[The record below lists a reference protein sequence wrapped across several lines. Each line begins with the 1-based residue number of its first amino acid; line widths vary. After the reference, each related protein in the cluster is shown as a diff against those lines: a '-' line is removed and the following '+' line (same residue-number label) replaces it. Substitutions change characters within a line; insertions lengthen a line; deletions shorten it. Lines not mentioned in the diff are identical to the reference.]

1 MKPRELKRLDQE
13 LTAYTDSLIAGMGRA
28 ERRQAMA
35 DYVTGL
41 LLDGDRKS
49 IEPMAGR
56 LVDDVTEIQA
66 MRQRLQQCVTVSPW
80 RDDEMWQRLAIKGD
94 AELPD
99 LEAWVVDDT
108 GFPKKGI
115 HSVGV
120 QRQYS
125 GTLGRRDN
133 CQVAVSLHLAGERG
147 SACIGMQLVLPE
159 SWTSGRERCRAVGVP
174 GDISFQKKWEIS
186 LSQIDSAMRWG
197 VGRQV
202 VLADAGYGDVT
213 EYRDGLVARGL
224 EYVVGIQGTLSLWP
238 PGAAPIPPPSAR
250 PAGHGGKAPC
260 RWKTGEQKPMPALEL
275 AASRGRSACR
285 IVHWREPSRGPQK
298 SSFGSVR
305 VRCAHHHL
313 QGVPPGE
320 EQWLLYEWPATE
332 PEPTKLWLATL
343 PASATPKEL
352 IHLAKLR
359 WRVERDYQEMKQ
371 EMIGLD
377 HFEGRGWR
385 GFHHHATPCGVAHGF
400 LALRRALSPPEED
413 AVDSARGSAP
423 VAAGA
428 APAARYLPALPPQRR
443 RGESAKRAFANVI
456 E

>member
-1 MKPRELKRLDQE
+1 MKPRELKRLDRE
-13 LTAYTDSLIAGMGRA
+13 LRVYVDSLIEGMGRP

-80 RDDEMWQRLAIKGD
+80 SDEKMWRRLGVKMEG
-94 AELPD
+94 ELPG
-99 LEAWVVDDT
+99 LEAWVADDT
-108 GFPKKGI
+108 GFPKKGS

-125 GTLGRRDN
+125 GTLGRKDN

-147 SACIGMQLVLPE
+147 SSCIGMQLYLPD
-159 SWTSGRERCRAVGVP
+159 SWTSDRERCRAVGVP
-174 GDISFQKKWEIS
+174 DEVPFQKKWELS
-186 LSQIDSAMRWG
+186 LSQIDRAIAWG
-197 VGRQV
+197 LTRRV

-213 EYRDGLVARGL
+213 EYREGLVARGL
-224 EYVVGIQGTLSLWP
+224 DYVVGINGVQVLWP
-238 PGAAPIPPPSAR
+238 PGTAPIPPPPVR
-250 PAGHGGKAPC
+250 PVGQRGNTPC
-260 RWKTGEQKPMPALEL
+260 RWKTGEQKPLTALSL
-275 AASRGRSACR
+275 ALSRGRTACR
-285 IVHWREPSRGPQK
+285 TVSWREGSRGRQK

-313 QGVPPGE
+313 QGKPPGD
-320 EQWLLYEWPATE
+320 EQWLLYEWPPDEKE
-332 PEPTKLWLATL
+332 PSKFWLATL
-343 PASATPKEL
+343 PARTSVKDL
-352 IHLAKLR
+352 VRLAKLR

-371 EMIGLD
+371 EIGLD

-385 GFHHHATPCGVAHGF
+385 GFHHHATLCAAAHGF
-400 LALRRALSPPEED
+400 LALRRALSPPEQNALD
-413 AVDSARGSAP
+413 
-423 VAAGA
+423 
-428 APAARYLPALPPQRR
+428 PA
-443 RGESAKRAFANVI
+443 
-456 E
+456 

>member
-1 MKPRELKRLDQE
+1 MKPRDLKRLDRE
-13 LTAYTDSLIAGMGRA
+13 LTAYVDSLIEGMGRP

-66 MRQRLQQCVTVSPW
+66 MRQRLQQCVTVSSWSDGKMW
-80 RDDEMWQRLAIKGD
+80 RRLAVKMD

-108 GFPKKGI
+108 GFPKKGS

-125 GTLGRRDN
+125 GTLGRKDN

-147 SACIGMQLVLPE
+147 SSCIGMQLYLPE
-159 SWTSGRERCRAVGVP
+159 SWTSDRERCRQVGVP
-174 GDISFQKKWEIS
+174 DDVSFQKKWEIS
-186 LSQIDSAMRWG
+186 LSQIDAAIAWG
-197 VGRQV
+197 LAGRV

-213 EYRDGLVARGL
+213 EYRDELTARGL
-224 EYVVGIQGTLSLWP
+224 DYIVGINGVQVLWAPGT
-238 PGAAPIPPPSAR
+238 APIPPPPVR
-250 PAGHGGKAPC
+250 PKGHRGNTPC
-260 RWKTGEQKPMPALEL
+260 RWKDGEQKPVPALSL
-275 AASRGRSACR
+275 AVARGRKACRTTTWREGSRGT
-285 IVHWREPSRGPQK
+285 QQ

-305 VRCAHHHL
+305 VRGAHDHVR
-313 QGVPPGE
+313 GKPPGD
-320 EQWLLYEWPATE
+320 EQWLVYEWPVDE
-332 PEPTKLWLATL
+332 EEPTKFWLATL
-343 PASATPKEL
+343 PTSVSLKQL
-352 IHLAKLR
+352 VRLAKLR

-371 EMIGLD
+371 EIGLD

-385 GFHHHATPCGVAHGF
+385 GFHHHAALCAAAHGF
-400 LALRRALSPPEED
+400 LALRRALFPPEQ
-413 AVDSARGSAP
+413 SALD
-423 VAAGA
+423 
-428 APAARYLPALPPQRR
+428 PA
-443 RGESAKRAFANVI
+443 
-456 E
+456 